1 MANYLAAALQ
11 GIEQGVRT
19 GLDIYRTIEG
29 EKRAKRM
36 EEYQQQRD
44 AIGDERWEMQYQR
57 QLERDAVADEQWE
70 TAFQAKRE
78 QFAARQALEQD
89 KFRWRQTVDQDAS
102 RRGWANVSL
111 GQARLEQ
118 GERRL
123 QQGEERLALQRRGTL
138 KEVEAEVGEAF
149 ARGEQDGLALLN
161 RSAEHRLAVATR
173 LQRMGLIED
182 FDANAVGRMVL
193 VPAGEEQYAVG
204 MLGDDGTSVAAYDPD
219 GDGTVLTVPRRV
231 IAGLTGGDS
240 AVQRLEG
247 EQALRQ
253 AQGSVALSAEQ
264 QYAGDNAQI
273 LANAAPHEQHIA
285 DAEERLRSLS
295 DMPLYVTSTDYRG
308 KQVTRLNPTLAG
320 LGGPD
325 GVAREKVRLEEEIAA
340 SRQYLS
346 GVLGRQYEAREQARE
361 QLDTGLQALED
372 TRQGRKPEEIPAALD
387 NTVRQLSLGMVPSA
401 GQLGLTPDAAT
412 AHGVKDTRELV
423 SLVDAAIKAGRP
435 GEGEPQANEGKMSAS
450 IIGAAEKNGG
460 LRQWLSTPNGQA
472 LLREISSEMH
482 RRDIDYGAGFLAKVA
497 SMQRRGVQVDAGL
510 DALQNKVIQSLP
522 VQDREPIALLASE
535 FMGTRTDDPAAAIE
549 MARSAYYAGQNPATP
564 VSLGT
569 FR

>member
-1 MANYLAAALQ
+1 MTNYLSAALQ

-29 EKRAKRM
+29 EKRARRM
-36 EEYQQQRD
+36 EEYQLRRD
-44 AIGDERWEMQYQR
+44 AIGDERWEKQYQ
-57 QLERDAVADEQWE
+57 QQV
-70 TAFQAKRE
+70 E
-78 QFAARQALEQD
+78 QFAARQAIEQD
-89 KFRWRQTVDQDAS
+89 KFHWRQTVDQDAS

-138 KEVEAEVGEAF
+138 KEIEAEVGEAF
-149 ARGEQDGLALLN
+149 ARSEQDGLALLN
-161 RSAEHRLAVATR
+161 QSAEHRLAVATR

-182 FDANAVGRMVL
+182 FDTDAVGRMTL
-193 VPAGEEQYAVG
+193 VPAGEGQYAVG
-204 MLGDDGTSVAAYDPD
+204 MVDGASGRVVAYDPD
-219 GDGTVLTVPRRV
+219 GDGSALTIPRRL
-231 IAGLTGGDS
+231 IAGLTGGGP
-240 AVQRLEG
+240 AVQQLEG

-253 AQGSVALSAEQ
+253 AQGAVAASAER

-273 LANAAPHEQHIA
+273 LANAAAHEQRLA
-285 DAEERLRSLS
+285 DAEANLRSLS
-295 DMPLYVTSTDYRG
+295 EAPLYVTSTDYRG
-308 KQVTRLNPTLAG
+308 KQITRLNPALAG
-320 LGGPD
+320 LGGPE
-325 GVAREKVRLEEEIAA
+325 GVAREKARLEAEIAA

-346 GVLGRQYEAREQARE
+346 GVLERQYEAREQAVQ
-361 QLDTGLQALED
+361 QLGTGLQALED
-372 TRQGRKPEEIPAALD
+372 TRQGRRPEELPAALS
-387 NTVRQLSLGMVPSA
+387 NTARQLSLGMVPGA

-412 AHGVKDTRELV
+412 AQGVKDTRELV
-423 SLVDAAIKAGRP
+423 ALVDSAIKAGRP
-435 GEGEPQANEGKMSAS
+435 AEGESPANEGKMSAS

-482 RRDIDYGAGFLAKVA
+482 RRGIDYGAGFLAKVA

-549 MARSAYYAGQNPATP
+549 MARSAYYEGQNPVTP
-564 VSLGT
+564 VSLGS